1 MIPPPRAMA
10 SMLPVDP
17 IVNDIQHE
25 TYVDAPFWCKQN
37 FNNSWHAVRHC
48 RMSGLQCGLHA
59 PRPFMRRQ
67 QSSDKLDYGVGIRRS
82 PRVSRSMVGRAR
94 FGTSSCIGRAAIRV
108 PTFYPAGSISL
119 HEPYPDP
126 AYCGRNVP
134 RVGPKQGRGSIV
146 QQQFNTQVLRPAA
159 LLPFIPLE
167 HPNPEPRQF
176 ALHLKPGGM
185 KLLEKRVRLH
195 TIRRPVFERKD
206 QSLGFG
212 TTRVEPGRDF
222 IGEKTDRAEHG
233 HCNDDDESSVHPG
246 SHPPTPGQAHRHRT
260 SLIPRTAPA

>member
-1 MIPPPRAMA
+1 MR
-10 SMLPVDP
+10 
-17 IVNDIQHE
+17 
-25 TYVDAPFWCKQN
+25 
-37 FNNSWHAVRHC
+37 
-48 RMSGLQCGLHA
+48 SGTVVCPAYNAAFMRRG
-59 PRPFMRRQ
+59 PFMRRQ

-119 HEPYPDP
+119 HDPYPDP

-146 QQQFNTQVLRPAA
+146 QQQFNTQVFRPAA

-176 ALHLKPGGM
+176 ALHLEPGGM

-212 TTRVEPGRDF
+212 TARVESGRDF
-222 IGEKTDRAEHG
+222 IGERTDREEYG
-233 HCNDDDESSVHPG
+233 QCNDDDEGSVHPG
-246 SHPPTPGQAHRHRT
+246 PCPPTPGRAHRHRT
-260 SLIPRTAPA
+260 GLIPRAAPA

>member
-1 MIPPPRAMA
+1 MR
-10 SMLPVDP
+10 
-17 IVNDIQHE
+17 
-25 TYVDAPFWCKQN
+25 
-37 FNNSWHAVRHC
+37 
-48 RMSGLQCGLHA
+48 SGTVVCPAYNAAFMRRG
-59 PRPFMRRQ
+59 PFMRRQ

-108 PTFYPAGSISL
+108 PTFYPAGSVRL
-119 HEPYPDP
+119 RDPYPDP

-146 QQQFNTQVLRPAA
+146 QQQFNTQVFRPAA
-159 LLPFIPLE
+159 LLPFIPLK

-176 ALHLKPGGM
+176 ALHLEPGGM

-212 TTRVEPGRDF
+212 TTPEPNPEGISSARGPIEQNTDNTMAMTRVRF
-222 IGEKTDRAEHG
+222 IQL
-233 HCNDDDESSVHPG
+233 P
-246 SHPPTPGQAHRHRT
+246 
-260 SLIPRTAPA
+260 IPQPRGKRIGIGPA